1 MQFIKDVERIEVSKH
16 LINWLAIAL
25 VSTLSVSIAYS
36 LWNTRTKVQNPKVA
50 PVTVS
55 SVVALGRL
63 EPQGEIT
70 RVSGPTTI
78 EGTRMRVT
86 KLFVKEGDR
95 VQAGQIIA
103 KLDVYERDRAALELA
118 KKQLNVAQAQLH
130 KSRSTSGETA
140 AQQARIA
147 RLKNELDTAQ
157 TEYQRYQKLFQ
168 AGAISAS
175 LLDSKQL
182 AVSNVQGQL
191 QEARA
196 TLEQLKDIH
205 KADEQLA
212 QAEVESAMA
221 AVARTKADLNLAD
234 IKAPIAGQIL
244 KIQTRAGEVVSEQGI
259 VELGQTQQMLAVAEV
274 YETDIGRVRLGNRAV
289 VTSSGFTSELQGTV
303 EQIGLKIG
311 KQAILDTDPI
321 ADEDARV
328 VEVKIRLDPEDSQR
342 VAGLTNLR
350 VKVEI

>member
-1 MQFIKDVERIEVSKH
+1 MQFLKDVERIEVSKH

-36 LWNTRTKVQNPKVA
+36 FWSTRTKVQNPKAA

-70 RVSGPTTI
+70 RVSAPTTI

-86 KLFVKEGDR
+86 KLFVKEGAR

-212 QAEVESAMA
+212 QSEVESAMA
-221 AVARTKADLNLAD
+221 AVTRAKADLNLAD
-234 IKAPIAGQIL
+234 VKVPIAGQIL
-244 KIQTRAGEVVSEQGI
+244 KIHTRAGEVVSEQGI

-274 YETDIGRVRLGNRAV
+274 YETDISRVHLGNRAV
-289 VTSSGFTSELQGTV
+289 VTSSGFTGELKGTV

>member
-1 MQFIKDVERIEVSKH
+1 MQFLKGVERIEIGKPF
-16 LINWLAIAL
+16 INGLAIAV
-25 VSTLSVSIAYS
+25 VSTLSLYITYS
-36 LWNTRTKVQNPKVA
+36 FWSTRTKVQNPKVA
-50 PVTVS
+50 PVIVN

-63 EPQGEIT
+63 EPQGKIT
-70 RVSGPTTI
+70 RVSAPTTI
-78 EGTRMRVT
+78 EGTRMRVAE
-86 KLFVKEGDR
+86 LPVQEGDR
-95 VQAGQIIA
+95 VQAGEIIA
-103 KLDVYERDRAALELA
+103 KLDVYERYQAALELA

-140 AQQARIA
+140 AQQARID
-147 RLKNELDTAQ
+147 RLKTELDTAK

-182 AVSNVQGQL
+182 VVSNVQGQL
-191 QEARA
+191 HEARA
-196 TLEQLKDIH
+196 TLEQLRDTH

-212 QAEVESAMA
+212 QAEVESAIA
-221 AVARTKADLNLAD
+221 TVARTKADLNLAD
-234 IKAPIAGQIL
+234 VKAPIAGQIL
-244 KIQTRAGEVVSEQGI
+244 KIHTRSGEVVSEQGI
-259 VELGQTQQMLAVAEV
+259 VELGQTQQMLVVAEV
-274 YETDIGRVRLGNRAV
+274 YETDIGRVQLSNRAV
-289 VTSSGFTSELQGTV
+289 VTSSGFTGELQGTV

-328 VEVKIRLDPEDSQR
+328 VEVKIRLDSEDSQR

>member
-1 MQFIKDVERIEVSKH
+1 MGKH

-25 VSTLSVSIAYS
+25 VSSLSVAISYH
-36 LWNTRTKVQNPKVA
+36 LWNTRTTKVQNPKVA
-50 PVTVS
+50 PVNLSVS

-63 EPQGEIT
+63 EPQGKIT
-70 RVSGPTTI
+70 RVSAPTTI
-78 EGTRMRVT
+78 DGTRMRVT
-86 KLFVKEGDR
+86 KLLVKEGDR

-103 KLDVYERDRAALELA
+103 RLDVYERYQAALELA
-118 KKQLNVAQAQLH
+118 TKQLNVAQAQLQ

-147 RLKNELDTAQ
+147 RLKTELDTAK
-157 TEYQRYQKLFQ
+157 TEYQRYQELFQ
-168 AGAISAS
+168 EGAISAS

-182 AVSNVQGQL
+182 VVSNVQGQL
-191 QEARA
+191 DEAKA
-196 TLEQLKDIH
+196 TLEQLRDTH
-205 KADEQLA
+205 KANEQLA
-212 QAEVESAMA
+212 QAEVESAIA

-234 IKAPIAGQIL
+234 VKAPIAGQIL
-244 KIQTRAGEVVSEQGI
+244 EIHTRSGEVVSEQGI
-259 VELGQTQQMLAVAEV
+259 VELGQTNQMLVVAEI
-274 YETDIGRVRLGNRAV
+274 YETDIGRVQLGSRAIII
-289 VTSSGFTSELQGTV
+289 SSGFTDELHGNV

-328 VEVKIRLDPEDSQR
+328 VEVKIRLDPKDSQR
-342 VAGLTNLR
+342 VATLTNLR